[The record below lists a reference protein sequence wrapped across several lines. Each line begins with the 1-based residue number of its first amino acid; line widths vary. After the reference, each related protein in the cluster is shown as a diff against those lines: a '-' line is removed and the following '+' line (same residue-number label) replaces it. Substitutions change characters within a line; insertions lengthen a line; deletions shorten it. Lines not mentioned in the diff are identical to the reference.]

1 MFSHFLDK
9 IVVITKFDIHQHSNP
24 KQSLLTNINNNGGLY
39 TPENQP
45 LYTGLQSSFLLM
57 SDNDYNSNEQE
68 EITGGPVNQ
77 ALYIITFIPGAES
90 VDIKVL

>member
-1 MFSHFLDK
+1 
-9 IVVITKFDIHQHSNP
+9 
-24 KQSLLTNINNNGGLY
+24 
-39 TPENQP
+39 
-45 LYTGLQSSFLLM
+45 M